1 MPGQQDLWITT
12 NFSRFTAPKMVVA
25 KIMPAVTTLKARARM
40 KVTAADVVVEKDLG
54 QIKARELLCQAS
66 EARAAE

>member
-1 MPGQQDLWITT
+1 
-12 NFSRFTAPKMVVA
+12 MVVA
-25 KIMPAVTTLKARARM
+25 KIMPAVTTLKARAMM

-66 EARAAE
+66 EVRAAE